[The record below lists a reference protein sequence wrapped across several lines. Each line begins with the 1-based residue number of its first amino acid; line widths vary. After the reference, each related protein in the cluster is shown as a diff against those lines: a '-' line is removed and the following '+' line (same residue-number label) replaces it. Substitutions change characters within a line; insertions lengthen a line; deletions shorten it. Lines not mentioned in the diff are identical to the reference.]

1 MRRLFALVAFLLLLA
16 AVAIGAIAVRD
27 LRRGYRSSLGA
38 RVVHF
43 SLQSRLLRRRLGE
56 VLVTPRGGGRGRPLL
71 VFLHGRGASPGSN
84 LTDPFFRGL
93 RALGSRAPNV
103 LFANGGDHS
112 YWHNRADGPW
122 GSYVLHEAIP
132 AALRRSGADPRRVAI
147 GGISMGGFGALDLA
161 RIAPGRFCAV
171 GGHSAAMWFRGADTP
186 AGAFDDAADFVRN
199 DVIAFA
205 ARRSPYRVRVW
216 IDVGTDD
223 PFRQADTV
231 LASELRADGEQV
243 AFHVWRGGHDS
254 HYWHRHIGRYLRFY
268 ANACG

>member
-1 MRRLFALVAFLLLLA
+1 LLLA

-27 LRRGYRSSLGA
+27 LRRGYRSPLGA

-43 SLQSRLLRRRLGE
+43 SLQSRLLRRRLSE

-93 RALGSRAPNV
+93 RALGRRAPNV

-132 AALRRSGADPRRVAI
+132 AGVRRSGADPHRVAI

-161 RIAPGRFCAV
+161 RLAPRRFCAV
-171 GGHSAAMWFRGADTP
+171 GGHSAAMWFRGAETP
-186 AGAFDDAADFVRN
+186 AGAFDDAADFTRN

-205 ARRSPYRVRVW
+205 ARRPLTRAPVW
-216 IDVGTDD
+216 MDVGTDD
-223 PFRQADTV
+223 PFRQADAV
-231 LASELRADGEQV
+231 LAGELRADGERV
-243 AFHVWRGGHDS
+243 TFHVWPGAHDS
-254 HYWHRHIGRYLRFY
+254 HYWHRHLAEYLRFY
-268 ANACG
+268 AEACAA